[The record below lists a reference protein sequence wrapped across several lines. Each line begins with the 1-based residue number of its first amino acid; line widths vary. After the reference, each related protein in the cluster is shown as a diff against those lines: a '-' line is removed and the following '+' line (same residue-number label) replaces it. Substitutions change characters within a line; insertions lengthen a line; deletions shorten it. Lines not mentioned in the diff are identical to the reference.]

1 MVAVGLGGSLVLDY
15 EHDRRGHEIDV
26 DVEVRFTNIYL

>member
-1 MVAVGLGGSLVLDY
+1 LVAVGLGGSLMLDY

-26 DVEVRFTNIYL
+26 EVRFTNIYL